1 MEGRA
6 ISFAAYWL
14 DCRRLAPIPGLR
26 RPIGQPPRTAAKT
39 MSDPAIHHNQPHG
52 LRQLFSWRNGVAWG
66 MLAFTLLVQLVVWQS
81 LRTNE
86 DRAARQQ
93 FQMLGEKVTEAIRK
107 RLRDHEQILLG
118 GAGLFDAVENVSREQ
133 WRTYVERLLLP
144 DRYPGIQGV
153 GFSQAIPQAE
163 RDAHVA
169 RMRAQ
174 GYPDYDIH
182 PPGQRELYTSIV
194 YLEPFLRRNLAAFG
208 YDMYSEPTRRRAMQ
222 RAAQL
227 GETSITGKVTLLQE
241 THGKVQAGVLLYV
254 PVYRPSA
261 PLTTP
266 EQRMQ
271 ALRGFVYSPY
281 RVEDLMRG
289 ILRAADLP
297 LALHIYASPGEEPE
311 QLLYASSEA
320 PEPGSARF
328 RQLQQLELY
337 GQTWTLRMDSRP
349 EFDERFHSNEA
360 LVFGLGLGL
369 SLLVFFLTSSLAL
382 RHSRAQALANEMTR
396 HIRQSKHDL
405 RLSEERLSL
414 ALKGS
419 NDGLWD
425 LDLEAG
431 SMFASPRAWE
441 MLGYRPNELTCDLK
455 LWERLTVAEDLAQQ
469 KARLAQTM
477 LSNVDHFTTEL
488 RLQHK
493 HGHVV
498 PVLLRGHIQRDP
510 QGMAQR
516 ISGTLMDLT
525 ERKRVEQMK
534 NDFVSTVSHELRTPL
549 TSISGALGLIV
560 GGALGSAPPTMQ
572 QMLEIAYRNSL
583 RLGHLINDLLDMEK
597 IAAGK
602 MSFELREH
610 SLGDLL
616 EESLASNQALCEQH
630 GVRCTLE
637 HPTDVLVW
645 VDGLRLQQVLGNF
658 LSNAVK
664 FTPEGG
670 EIRLHSSLRGTKV
683 RISVTDQGPG
693 IPEAFRSRVFE
704 KFAQADASDS
714 RQKSGTGL
722 GLAITKELIERM
734 GGTVGFDCVPGQGT
748 TFWCELPIQIPP
760 AESDCRDGQPR
771 ILVVEDEPD
780 TGRLLHMMLREG
792 GYGVER
798 VQSLHQAR
806 EKLAASHYE
815 AMTLDLHLPDGSGM
829 QLIDELRD
837 QPAMQDLP
845 IVVISAAHQF
855 EQAQFP
861 AGIVWLHKPI
871 TNAQLLVA
879 VEQARDNIRQAR
891 SKPR

>member
-1 MEGRA
+1 
-6 ISFAAYWL
+6 
-14 DCRRLAPIPGLR
+14 
-26 RPIGQPPRTAAKT
+26 
-39 MSDPAIHHNQPHG
+39 MSDPAINHNQPHG

-254 PVYRPSA
+254 PVYRPSK

-311 QLLYASSEA
+311 HLLYASSEA

-328 RQLQQLELY
+328 SQLQQLELY

-630 GVRCTLE
+630 GVCCTLE

>member
-1 MEGRA
+1 
-6 ISFAAYWL
+6 
-14 DCRRLAPIPGLR
+14 
-26 RPIGQPPRTAAKT
+26 
-39 MSDPAIHHNQPHG
+39 MSDPAINHNQPHG

-194 YLEPFLRRNLAAFG
+194 FLEPFLRRNLAAFG

-222 RAAQL
+222 RAARL

-254 PVYRPSA
+254 PVYRPNA

-271 ALRGFVYSPY
+271 ALIGFVYSPY

-311 QLLYASSEA
+311 HLLYASSEA
-320 PEPGSARF
+320 LEPGSARF
-328 RQLQQLELY
+328 SQLQQLELY

-498 PVLLRGHIQRDP
+498 PVLLRGYIQRDP

-630 GVRCTLE
+630 GVCCTLE

>member
-1 MEGRA
+1 
-6 ISFAAYWL
+6 
-14 DCRRLAPIPGLR
+14 
-26 RPIGQPPRTAAKT
+26 
-39 MSDPAIHHNQPHG
+39 MSDPAINHNQPHG

-169 RMRAQ
+169 HMRAQ

-311 QLLYASSEA
+311 HLLYASSEA

-328 RQLQQLELY
+328 SQLQQLELY
-337 GQTWTLRMDSRP
+337 GQTWTLRMDSRS

-369 SLLVFFLTSSLAL
+369 SLLVFFLISSLAL

-616 EESLASNQALCEQH
+616 EESRASNQALCEQH

>member
-1 MEGRA
+1 
-6 ISFAAYWL
+6 
-14 DCRRLAPIPGLR
+14 
-26 RPIGQPPRTAAKT
+26 

-169 RMRAQ
+169 RIRAQ

-182 PPGQRELYTSIV
+182 PPGQRDLYTSIV
-194 YLEPFLRRNLAAFG
+194 FLEPFLRRNLAAFG

-222 RAAQL
+222 RAARL

-254 PVYRPSA
+254 PVYRPNAS
-261 PLTTP
+261 LTTP

-271 ALRGFVYSPY
+271 ALIGFVYSPY

-311 QLLYASSEA
+311 HLLYASREA
-320 PEPGSARF
+320 PEPGSAGF
-328 RQLQQLELY
+328 SQLQQLDLY

-396 HIRQSKHDL
+396 HIRQSRHDL

-560 GGALGSAPPTMQ
+560 GGALGAAPPAMQ

-637 HPTDVLVW
+637 HPADVLVW

-806 EKLAASHYE
+806 EKLAANHYE

>member
-1 MEGRA
+1 M
-6 ISFAAYWL
+6 
-14 DCRRLAPIPGLR
+14 
-26 RPIGQPPRTAAKT
+26 
-39 MSDPAIHHNQPHG
+39 MSDPVEHHSPSLG
-52 LRQLFSWRNGVAWG
+52 LRQLFTWRNGIAWG
-66 MLAFTLLVQLVVWQS
+66 ALVLTLLVQLVVWQN

-86 DRAARQQ
+86 DRAAEQQ
-93 FQMLGEKVTEAIRK
+93 FQMLSEKVTEAIRK

-118 GAGLFDAVENVSREQ
+118 GAGLFDAVEQVNREQ
-133 WRTYVERLLLP
+133 WRMYVSRLLLP

-153 GFSQAIPQAE
+153 GFTQAVPRDE
-163 RDAHVA
+163 REAHIA
-169 RMRAQ
+169 KIRAQ
-174 GYPDYDIH
+174 GFPSYDIY
-182 PPGQRELYTSIV
+182 PAGDRELYTSIIF
-194 YLEPFLRRNLAAFG
+194 LEPFTGRNLAAFG
-208 YDMYSEPTRRRAMQ
+208 YDMYSEPTRRRAML

-227 GETSITGKVTLLQE
+227 GETSITDKVTLMQE

-254 PVYRPSA
+254 PVYRPEL
-261 PLTTP
+261 PVTTP

-271 ALRGFVYSPY
+271 ALLGFVYSPY
-281 RVEDLMRG
+281 RVDDLMRG

-297 LALHIYASPGEEPE
+297 LALHIYASTSENP
-311 QLLYASSEA
+311 QHLLYASREA
-320 PEPGSARF
+320 PEPGSARYSE
-328 RQLQQLELY
+328 LQQLDLY
-337 GQTWTLRMDSRP
+337 GQTWSLRMDSRP
-349 EFDERFHSNEA
+349 EFDERFRANEA
-360 LVFGLGLGL
+360 LVIGLGLGL
-369 SLLVFFLTSSLAL
+369 SLLVFLLTSSLAL
-382 RHSRAQALANEMTR
+382 RHRRTKALAEEMTR
-396 HIRQSKHDL
+396 HIRQSRHDL

-431 SMFASPRAWE
+431 SMFASPRAWD

-455 LWERLTVAEDLAQQ
+455 LWERVTVAEDLAQQ

-493 HGHVV
+493 HGHIV
-498 PVLLRGHIQRDP
+498 PVLLRGYIQRDP

-525 ERKRVEQMK
+525 EHKRVEQMK

-560 GGALGSAPPTMQ
+560 GGALGAVPPAMLH
-572 QMLEIAYRNSL
+572 MLEIAYRNSL

-616 EESLASNQALCEQH
+616 EEALASNRALCDQH
-630 GVRCTLE
+630 GVRCTLD
-637 HPTDVLVW
+637 HPADVLVW
-645 VDGLRLQQVLGNF
+645 VDGIRLQQVLGNF

-670 EIRLHSSLRGTKV
+670 EIRLHSHLSGPKV

-734 GGTVGFDCVPGQGT
+734 GGAVGFDCQPGQGT
-748 TFWCELPIQIPP
+748 TFWCELPIQ
-760 AESDCRDGQPR
+760 ASASETESRDGLPR

-792 GYGVER
+792 GYGAER

-806 EKLAASHYE
+806 EKLANGHYE

-829 QLIDELRD
+829 QLIDELRAK
-837 QPAMQDLP
+837 PGMQDLP
-845 IVVISAAHQF
+845 IIVISAAHQF
-855 EQAQFP
+855 DQAQFP
-861 AGIVWLHKPI
+861 EWIVWLHKPI
-871 TNAQLLVA
+871 TNAQLLAA
-879 VEQARDNIRQAR
+879 VEKAQDNIRR
-891 SKPR
+891 MRRGD

>member
-1 MEGRA
+1 
-6 ISFAAYWL
+6 
-14 DCRRLAPIPGLR
+14 
-26 RPIGQPPRTAAKT
+26 
-39 MSDPAIHHNQPHG
+39 MSDPAINHNQPHG

-81 LRTNE
+81 LRTYE

-194 YLEPFLRRNLAAFG
+194 FLEPFLRRNLAAFG

-222 RAAQL
+222 RAARL

-254 PVYRPSA
+254 PVYRPNA

-271 ALRGFVYSPY
+271 ALIGFVYSPY

-311 QLLYASSEA
+311 HLLYASSEA
-320 PEPGSARF
+320 LEPGSARF
-328 RQLQQLELY
+328 SQLQQLELY

-616 EESLASNQALCEQH
+616 EESRASNQALCEQH

>member
-1 MEGRA
+1 
-6 ISFAAYWL
+6 
-14 DCRRLAPIPGLR
+14 
-26 RPIGQPPRTAAKT
+26 
-39 MSDPAIHHNQPHG
+39 MSDPVNHQRPSQG
-52 LRQLFSWRNGVAWG
+52 LRQLFSRRNGIAWA
-66 MLAFTLLVQLVVWQS
+66 MLVFTLLVQLVVWQNLHMS
-81 LRTNE
+81 EN
-86 DRAARQQ
+86 RAAEQQ
-93 FQMLGEKVTEAIRK
+93 FEMLSEKVTEAIRK

-118 GAGLFDAVENVSREQ
+118 GAGLFDAVEQVSREQ
-133 WRTYVERLLLP
+133 WRAYVERLLLP

-153 GFSQAIPQAE
+153 GFAQAIPAAT

-169 RMRAQ
+169 RIRAQ
-174 GYPDYDIH
+174 GFPDYDIS
-182 PPGQRELYTSIV
+182 PPGQREFYTSIIF
-194 YLEPFLRRNLAAFG
+194 LEPFVDRNLAAFG
-208 YDMYSEPTRRRAMQ
+208 YDMYSEPTRRRAMR
-222 RAAQL
+222 RAARL
-227 GETSITGKVTLLQE
+227 GETSITGKVTLMQE

-254 PVYRPSA
+254 PVYQPNA

-271 ALRGFVYSPY
+271 ALIGFVYSPY

-297 LALHIYASPGEEPE
+297 LALHIYASDGEQTDQLIYSSRESANPE
-311 QLLYASSEA
+311 D
-320 PEPGSARF
+320 ARYT
-328 RQLQQLELY
+328 QLQQLDLY
-337 GQTWTLRMDSRP
+337 GQTWTLRLNSQP
-349 EFDERFHSNEA
+349 EFDSRFHANEA
-360 LVFGLGLGL
+360 LVAGLGLGL

-382 RHSRAQALANEMTR
+382 RHSRAQALAEEMTR
-396 HIRQSKHDL
+396 HIRQSRHDL
-405 RLSEERLSL
+405 RLSEERLTL

-431 SMFASPRAWE
+431 SMYASPRAWE

-455 LWERLTVAEDLAQQ
+455 LWERVTVAEDLAQQ

-498 PVLLRGHIQRDP
+498 PVLLRGYIQRDP

-560 GGALGSAPPTMQ
+560 GGALGAAPAAMQ

-616 EESLASNQALCEQH
+616 EESLVSNQALCEQH

-637 HPTDVLVW
+637 HPSDVLVW
-645 VDGLRLQQVLGNF
+645 VDGMRLQQVLGNF

-664 FTPEGG
+664 FTPPGS
-670 EIRLHSSLRGTKV
+670 EIRLHSSVRGPRV

-693 IPEAFRSRVFE
+693 IPEEFRARVFE

-734 GGTVGFDCVPGQGT
+734 GGTVGFDCPPGQGT
-748 TFWCELPIQIPP
+748 TFWCELPIQ
-760 AESDCRDGQPR
+760 ASTSETDSRDDLPR

-780 TGRLLHMMLREG
+780 TGRLLHLMLREG

-806 EKLAASHYE
+806 EKLASGRYE

-837 QPAMQDLP
+837 KPAMQDLP

-855 EQAQFP
+855 DEAKFP
-861 AGIVWLHKPI
+861 KGIVWLHKPI
-871 TNAQLLVA
+871 TNAQLLIA

-891 SKPR
+891 REP

>member
-1 MEGRA
+1 M
-6 ISFAAYWL
+6 
-14 DCRRLAPIPGLR
+14 
-26 RPIGQPPRTAAKT
+26 
-39 MSDPAIHHNQPHG
+39 MSDPAIHHSPSRG
-52 LRQLFSWRNGVAWG
+52 LRQLFTRRNGLAWG
-66 MLAFTLLVQLVVWQS
+66 MLVLTLLVQQVVWQS
-81 LRTNE
+81 LRANE
-86 DRAARQQ
+86 DRAAEQQ
-93 FQMLGEKVTEAIRK
+93 FEMLSDKVTEAIRK

-118 GAGLFDAVENVSREQ
+118 GAGLFDAVEHVSRDQ
-133 WRTYVERLLLP
+133 WRAYVERLGLA

-153 GFSQAIPQAE
+153 GFSQAVPHDE

-169 RMRAQ
+169 AIRAE
-174 GYPDYDIH
+174 GFPDYDIQ
-182 PPGQRELYTSIV
+182 PPGQRDLYTSIV
-194 YLEPFLRRNLAAFG
+194 FLEPFTGRNLAAFG
-208 YDMYSEPTRRRAMQ
+208 YDMYSEPIRRQAML
-222 RAAQL
+222 RAARL
-227 GETSITGKVTLLQE
+227 GETSATEKVTLVQE
-241 THGKVQAGVLLYV
+241 THGKVQAGILLYV
-254 PVYRPSA
+254 PVYRRGA
-261 PLTTP
+261 QLDTP
-266 EQRMQ
+266 ERRMQ
-271 ALRGFVYSPY
+271 ALTGFVYSPY
-281 RVEDLMRG
+281 RLDDLMRG

-297 LALHIYASPGEEPE
+297 LALHIYASAGENPE
-311 QLLYASSEA
+311 QLLYSASEA
-320 PEPGSARF
+320 PKPGSARYS
-328 RQLQQLELY
+328 RLQTLELY

-349 EFDERFHSNEA
+349 EFEDRFHANEP
-360 LVFGLGLGL
+360 LVFGLALGL
-369 SLLVFFLTSSLAL
+369 SLLVFLLTSSLAL
-382 RHSRAQALANEMTR
+382 RHSRAQALADEMTR
-396 HIRQSKHDL
+396 HIRQSRHDL

-441 MLGYRPNELTCDLK
+441 MLGYRPNELSCDLK
-455 LWERLTVAEDLAQQ
+455 LWERVTVAEDLPQQ

-477 LSNVDHFTTEL
+477 LSNADHFTTEL

-498 PVLLRGHIQRDP
+498 PVLVRGYIQRD
-510 QGMAQR
+510 QQRMAQR

-534 NDFVSTVSHELRTPL
+534 NEFVSTVSHELRTPL

-560 GGALGSAPPTMQ
+560 GGALGSPPQPMQ

-610 SLGDLL
+610 SVGDLL
-616 EESLASNQALCEQH
+616 EEALVSNQALCEQN
-630 GVRCTLE
+630 GVRCVLE
-637 HPTDVLVW
+637 HPVDVLVW
-645 VDGLRLQQVLGNF
+645 VDGMRLQQVLGNF

-670 EIRLHSSLRGTKV
+670 LIRLHSALRGTKV

-693 IPEAFRSRVFE
+693 ISAAFRSRVFE

-734 GGTVGFDCVPGQGT
+734 GGTVGFDCPPGQGT
-748 TFWCELPIQIPP
+748 TFWCELPIQMP
-760 AESDCRDGQPR
+760 ATETDSADGQPR

-798 VQSLHQAR
+798 VQSLYQAR
-806 EKLAASHYE
+806 EKLATGRYE

-829 QLIDELRD
+829 QLIDELRSK
-837 QPAMQDLP
+837 PAMQDLP

-855 EQAQFP
+855 DQAQFP
-861 AGIVWLHKPI
+861 DWIVWLHKPI
-871 TNAQLLVA
+871 TNAQLLNA
-879 VEQARDNIRQAR
+879 VEKARNIRDGR
-891 SKPR
+891 NPPDSGRL

>member
-1 MEGRA
+1 
-6 ISFAAYWL
+6 
-14 DCRRLAPIPGLR
+14 
-26 RPIGQPPRTAAKT
+26 

-616 EESLASNQALCEQH
+616 DESLASNQALCEQH

>member
-1 MEGRA
+1 
-6 ISFAAYWL
+6 
-14 DCRRLAPIPGLR
+14 
-26 RPIGQPPRTAAKT
+26 
-39 MSDPAIHHNQPHG
+39 MSDPAIHHNQPQG

-311 QLLYASSEA
+311 HLLYASSEA

-328 RQLQQLELY
+328 SQLQQLELY

-360 LVFGLGLGL
+360 L
-369 SLLVFFLTSSLAL
+369 
-382 RHSRAQALANEMTR
+382 
-396 HIRQSKHDL
+396 
-405 RLSEERLSL
+405 
-414 ALKGS
+414 
-419 NDGLWD
+419 
-425 LDLEAG
+425 
-431 SMFASPRAWE
+431 
-441 MLGYRPNELTCDLK
+441 
-455 LWERLTVAEDLAQQ
+455 
-469 KARLAQTM
+469 
-477 LSNVDHFTTEL
+477 
-488 RLQHK
+488 
-493 HGHVV
+493 
-498 PVLLRGHIQRDP
+498 
-510 QGMAQR
+510 
-516 ISGTLMDLT
+516 
-525 ERKRVEQMK
+525 
-534 NDFVSTVSHELRTPL
+534 
-549 TSISGALGLIV
+549 
-560 GGALGSAPPTMQ
+560 
-572 QMLEIAYRNSL
+572 
-583 RLGHLINDLLDMEK
+583 
-597 IAAGK
+597 
-602 MSFELREH
+602 
-610 SLGDLL
+610 
-616 EESLASNQALCEQH
+616 
-630 GVRCTLE
+630 
-637 HPTDVLVW
+637 
-645 VDGLRLQQVLGNF
+645 
-658 LSNAVK
+658 
-664 FTPEGG
+664 
-670 EIRLHSSLRGTKV
+670 
-683 RISVTDQGPG
+683 
-693 IPEAFRSRVFE
+693 
-704 KFAQADASDS
+704 
-714 RQKSGTGL
+714 
-722 GLAITKELIERM
+722 
-734 GGTVGFDCVPGQGT
+734 
-748 TFWCELPIQIPP
+748 
-760 AESDCRDGQPR
+760 
-771 ILVVEDEPD
+771 
-780 TGRLLHMMLREG
+780 
-792 GYGVER
+792 
-798 VQSLHQAR
+798 
-806 EKLAASHYE
+806 
-815 AMTLDLHLPDGSGM
+815 
-829 QLIDELRD
+829 
-837 QPAMQDLP
+837 
-845 IVVISAAHQF
+845 
-855 EQAQFP
+855 
-861 AGIVWLHKPI
+861 
-871 TNAQLLVA
+871 
-879 VEQARDNIRQAR
+879 
-891 SKPR
+891 

>member
-1 MEGRA
+1 
-6 ISFAAYWL
+6 
-14 DCRRLAPIPGLR
+14 
-26 RPIGQPPRTAAKT
+26 
-39 MSDPAIHHNQPHG
+39 MSDPAINHNQPHG

-118 GAGLFDAVENVSREQ
+118 GAGLFDAVESVSREQ

-311 QLLYASSEA
+311 HLLYASSEA

-328 RQLQQLELY
+328 SQLQQLELY

-431 SMFASPRAWE
+431 SMFASPRAWD

-664 FTPEGG
+664 FTPDGG

>member
-1 MEGRA
+1 
-6 ISFAAYWL
+6 
-14 DCRRLAPIPGLR
+14 
-26 RPIGQPPRTAAKT
+26 
-39 MSDPAIHHNQPHG
+39 MSDPAINHNQPHG

-194 YLEPFLRRNLAAFG
+194 FLEPFLRRNLAAFG

-222 RAAQL
+222 RAARL

-254 PVYRPSA
+254 PVYRPNA

-271 ALRGFVYSPY
+271 ALIGFVYSPY

-311 QLLYASSEA
+311 HLLYASSEA
-320 PEPGSARF
+320 LEPGSARF
-328 RQLQQLELY
+328 SQLQQLELY

-630 GVRCTLE
+630 GVCCTLE

>member
-1 MEGRA
+1 
-6 ISFAAYWL
+6 
-14 DCRRLAPIPGLR
+14 
-26 RPIGQPPRTAAKT
+26 
-39 MSDPAIHHNQPHG
+39 MSDPAKNHNQPHG
-52 LRQLFSWRNGVAWG
+52 LRQLFSRRNGVAWG

-311 QLLYASSEA
+311 HLLYASSEA

-328 RQLQQLELY
+328 SQLQQLELY

-525 ERKRVEQMK
+525 DRKRVEQMK

>member
-1 MEGRA
+1 
-6 ISFAAYWL
+6 
-14 DCRRLAPIPGLR
+14 
-26 RPIGQPPRTAAKT
+26 
-39 MSDPAIHHNQPHG
+39 
-52 LRQLFSWRNGVAWG
+52 

-169 RMRAQ
+169 RIRAQ

-182 PPGQRELYTSIV
+182 PPGQRDLYTSIV
-194 YLEPFLRRNLAAFG
+194 FLEPFLRRNLAAFG

-222 RAAQL
+222 RAARL

-254 PVYRPSA
+254 PVYRPNA

-271 ALRGFVYSPY
+271 ALIGFVYSPY

-311 QLLYASSEA
+311 HLLYASSEA

-328 RQLQQLELY
+328 SQLQQLELY

-498 PVLLRGHIQRDP
+498 PVLLRGYIQRDP

-630 GVRCTLE
+630 GVCCTLE